1 MEYQKHEPSG
11 FCLSL
16 KQIDDIEEKINCN
29 SFVYTKQSEDKDI
42 SKVVIENLDD
52 ITGQLI
58 N

>member
-16 KQIDDIEEKINCN
+16 KQIDDIEEKINCD
-29 SFVYTKQSEDKDI
+29 SFVYTKQSEDEDI

-52 ITGQLI
+52 ITGQ
-58 N
+58 